1 MAVELP
7 LRVNSTKRS
16 DYLAGRFIALPCV
29 RLPALVEPHVGV
41 EPTTSPWQGDIL
53 PLN

>member
-1 MAVELP
+1 MLILSRPKAL
-7 LRVNSTKRS
+7 KRS
-16 DYLAGRFIALPCV
+16 GLSGRKIVLAARETA
-29 RLPALVEPHVGV
+29 RAMEPHVGV